1 MQQLVKV
8 RLRIQSLSPWD
19 HRYHLILI
27 FFCLYFHWLVVK
39 WVIAQKQHT
48 STWWLFFYIYIG
60 FFFFSIKIVSK
71 VFTET
76 FLIIAQRHQYCDI
89 LWKRLPGAVLHRDV
103 TGERGPWWIRIY
115 RHWSD
120 TMSVRE
126 TERERAR
133 PSTWGMLGLQVLS
146 SLGLLSVVFVG
157 FCFVFLFCFF

>member
-19 HRYHLILI
+19 RRYLLIINIFLLVLSLI
-27 FFCLYFHWLVVK
+27 GGKMSDCSKATYIH
-39 WVIAQKQHT
+39 
-48 STWWLFFYIYIG
+48 LFFFFLW

-103 TGERGPWWIRIY
+103 TGERGP
-115 RHWSD
+115 
-120 TMSVRE
+120 
-126 TERERAR
+126 
-133 PSTWGMLGLQVLS
+133 
-146 SLGLLSVVFVG
+146 
-157 FCFVFLFCFF
+157 